1 MNERTRRQAATLAAG
16 VARPERRAALAAVA
30 AGGALLLVRAARATP
45 ATMAESIRAFTGGAA
60 LREGKVKLAIPVLV
74 ENGNVVPVSVEVDS
88 PMSAADHV
96 TRIAIFNEKNPQPDV
111 AIFELGPHSGS
122 ARVAFRM
129 RMAESQRIT
138 AIAQLSDGSY
148 WTSAVDVIVTLA
160 ACLE

>member
-1 MNERTRRQAATLAAG
+1 MRI
-16 VARPERRAALAAVA
+16 ARPERRALIVA
-30 AGGALLLVRAARATP
+30 AGAAGALLLARPSRATP
-45 ATMAESIRAFTGGAA
+45 AAMTAAINAFTGGAV
-60 LREGKVKLAIPVLV
+60 LREGRVKLDIPVLV
-74 ENGNVVPVSVEVDS
+74 ENGNVVPVSVEVQS

-96 TRIAIFNEKNPQPDV
+96 TRIAVFNEKNPQPDV

-138 AIAQLSDGSY
+138 AIARLSDGSY